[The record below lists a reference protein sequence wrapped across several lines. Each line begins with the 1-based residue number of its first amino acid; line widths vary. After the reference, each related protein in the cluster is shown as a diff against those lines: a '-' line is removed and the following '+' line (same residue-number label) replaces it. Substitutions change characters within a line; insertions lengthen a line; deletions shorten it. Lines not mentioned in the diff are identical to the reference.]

1 MHTPFAP
8 PMPRLIRRRT
18 GSYRL
23 VLLVAVIACLA
34 VVAAGC
40 GGTTGSGV
48 AHLGTS
54 TAATNTGTAAVSG
67 SPSPEAYAK
76 CMRAHGVPTFPDPN
90 SKGQVHSD
98 IASLDSP
105 QFRNAQ
111 HVCRSLLPSGQ
122 ALNTQRGAL
131 TPEQQAQFLKY
142 ARCMRT
148 HGVPNFP
155 DPTSN
160 GLSLSDIDPNSPRFQ
175 AAQKVCRSLLPN
187 RGHGNFQSAGGHTP

>member
-1 MHTPFAP
+1 MHTPYAP
-8 PMPRLIRRRT
+8 PVPRFIRRRA
-18 GSYRL
+18 GSHRL
-23 VLLVAVIACLA
+23 VLPVAMIACLA
-34 VVAAGC
+34 MAAAGC
-40 GGTTGSGV
+40 GGGSEASSV

-54 TAATNTGTAAVSG
+54 TAPTNTGAAVSG

-90 SKGQVHSD
+90 SKGTVHSD

-105 QFRNAQ
+105 RFRDAQ

-122 ALNTQRGAL
+122 ALNTQRGSL

-148 HGVPNFP
+148 HGVPSFP
-155 DPTSN
+155 DPTSS

-175 AAQKVCRSLLPN
+175 AAQKACRSLLPN
-187 RGHGNFQSAGGHTP
+187 RGHVNFQSAGGHTP